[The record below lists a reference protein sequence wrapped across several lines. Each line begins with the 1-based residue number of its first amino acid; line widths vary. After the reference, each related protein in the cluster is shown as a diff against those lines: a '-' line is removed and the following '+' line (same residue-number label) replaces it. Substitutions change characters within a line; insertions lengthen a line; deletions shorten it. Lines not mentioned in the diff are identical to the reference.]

1 MRPERRSRFVS
12 KMDVACGKPRL
23 TRCESLFCVAMPHF
37 QSTVPSQG
45 QSATGRSTG
54 FTSQTKFDQM
64 VFDFVDFATSG
75 NEVALNLL
83 H

>member
-1 MRPERRSRFVS
+1 
-12 KMDVACGKPRL
+12 
-23 TRCESLFCVAMPHF
+23 MPHF

-45 QSATGRSTG
+45 QSTTGRSTG

-75 NEVALNLL
+75 KEVVLNLL
-83 H
+83 Q